1 MDKEKVQDP
10 YDSDSLLQEAEEK
23 AKKRGL
29 EFPLDLKLS
38 FQVRKLETKNAELK
52 KELED
57 QEMEFRKFRGAVAR
71 GNGDCVYCG
80 LSKVDMVKCAY
91 GFPGCGRCDDMM
103 TDPNFDPFE
112 GYEPDERRPTE
123 PNPSSDANVQ

>member
-1 MDKEKVQDP
+1 M
-10 YDSDSLLQEAEEK
+10 
-23 AKKRGL
+23 
-29 EFPLDLKLS
+29 PLDLRLS
-38 FQVRKLETKNAELK
+38 FEVTSLTRKNAELK

-80 LSKVDMVKCAY
+80 LSKIDMDKCAH
-91 GFPGCGRCDDMM
+91 GFPGCGRADDMM

-123 PNPSSDANVQ
+123 PDPSFDSDGK

>member
-1 MDKEKVQDP
+1 MDTKKVQGP
-10 YDSDSLLQEAEEK
+10 YDSDSLLQKAEAE

-38 FQVRKLETKNAELK
+38 FEVRKLTEKNESLK

-80 LSKVDMVKCAY
+80 LSKDDMIKCAH
-91 GFPGCGRCDDMM
+91 GFPGCGRADDI
-103 TDPNFDPFE
+103 TDDPNFNPFE
-112 GYEPDERRPTE
+112 GYEPDITK
-123 PNPSSDANVQ
+123 PS